1 MSEWPI
7 EVVLKTAAR
16 QQCQGPGFES
26 RSRRTSSS
34 QDHSQGCLQGRPHV
48 PALQTLPHS
57 SSLYTSTQVM
67 SEPAPHILD
76 LEKQRAEDDRV
87 RADLNQAID
96 SGKISGEDADQKNG
110 WFALGWQDAR
120 IGRVNP

>member
-1 MSEWPI
+1 
-7 EVVLKTAAR
+7 
-16 QQCQGPGFES
+16 
-26 RSRRTSSS
+26 
-34 QDHSQGCLQGRPHV
+34 
-48 PALQTLPHS
+48 
-57 SSLYTSTQVM
+57 M

-87 RADLNQAID
+87 RADLNQAIE